1 METKDRNV
9 VHIGKVSE
17 APAARRP
24 STLDKVQNY
33 VADKL
38 ADGAQA
44 LSVKATDPQMPPE
57 VAAYE
62 KHAARLLEDSADYVR
77 AFDYQKAEQGVRE
90 YVGNHPVRSLVIAG
104 IAGLIVGS
112 IIRRR

>member
-1 METKDRNV
+1 METKDLNV
-9 VHIGKVSE
+9 VHIGKISE
-17 APAARRP
+17 EPAARKP

-38 ADGAQA
+38 SDGAQA
-44 LSVKATDPQMPPE
+44 LAEKATDPQMPPE

-62 KHAARLLEDSADYVR
+62 KHAARLLEGSADYVR
-77 AFDYQKAEQGVRE
+77 AFDYQKTEQGVRD

-104 IAGLIVGS
+104 IAGLVIGS